1 LAKATARAAEAA
13 ANAAEPLTVSSTAH
27 LRDLANSSSRIFG
40 WNTRAAPQTQFNQV
54 VISQEQLAQIR
65 ALRDSM
71 TEEEKD
77 EIAKRQSTPEGREE
91 LNRIARELQQSARNM
106 QQPKLPPT
114 PSGPVTYEVKIRGDR
129 RGAEIKGDRRAA
141 DLTGKPPGA

>member
-1 LAKATARAAEAA
+1 
-13 ANAAEPLTVSSTAH
+13 
-27 LRDLANSSSRIFG
+27 
-40 WNTRAAPQTQFNQV
+40 
-54 VISQEQLAQIR
+54 
-65 ALRDSM
+65 M